1 MLASLYFLV
10 CAHSPSPGVKRTMSP
25 LDTNT
30 KFSRKIM
37 RSNKNI
43 KQQKVFYTKA
53 YIAENWY
60 YFYSDLGNVW
70 GIGLKQQRNPRV
82 IYLQTNYIK
91 CNTYQ
96 PSYSHSS
103 GQASP
108 EATRG
113 GPGSLNKGP
122 LTSTLTEVSSAA
134 PTLNTTGLCFTGF
147 PFQVVVIEK
156 VNS

>member
-70 GIGLKQQRNPRV
+70 GIGLKQQRKSWDNFFTD
-82 IYLQTNYIK
+82 ILYK

-103 GQASP
+103 GQAPP
-108 EATRG
+108 EATGG

-134 PTLNTTGLCFTGF
+134 PTLNTTGLCLTGL